1 MRKLKYATSVEK
13 KNSLNCD
20 LEKGQKCMLSKLQ
33 VLVRHFKDVDKVEK
47 MNLYYSYSKVNF
59 SLQQLQ
65 SAEEAGNNGWF
76 WNVGF
81 FSKPKS
87 EQKISLEALGHFFI
101 QYTSQEQDR
110 EFYRQVVN
118 MIDPERDL
126 DAPKRFGQNDLKP
139 ENSGENNSE
148 EK

>member
-1 MRKLKYATSVEK
+1 MRIFIK
-13 KNSLNCD
+13 
-20 LEKGQKCMLSKLQ
+20 QK
-33 VLVRHFKDVDKVEK
+33 
-47 MNLYYSYSKVNF
+47 
-59 SLQQLQ
+59 
-65 SAEEAGNNGWF
+65 
-76 WNVGF
+76 
-81 FSKPKS
+81 P

-148 EK
+148 EKWKEWVIPNGYELFLIVRGQ